1 MAVIRSRK
9 SDLILEHPQA
19 GNILCWLRSS
29 LAALHA
35 QARRVQRGTG
45 DRQGFLAWAQQYL
58 PQHFRLPP
66 SRMHRIL
73 ARHLEQSLSHR
84 GTKLNVLGPRGSAKS
99 TLVSLAYPL
108 WCLLEEKER
117 YIWLVSDTRHQARA
131 HLENIKSELLNNPHL
146 RERYG
151 LVKQKGSVWR
161 AEKIVLASGATM
173 EAFGTGQRMRGRRQR
188 ADRPTLIIADD
199 IQNDGHI
206 LSPRLRDRSR
216 TWFHGTLMAAGS
228 PATNVL
234 HLATAL
240 HYDALAME
248 LSRTAGWKTLIF
260 RAIERFPRRTDL
272 WDQWQE
278 IYCDTDNP
286 QAIHRARL
294 FFQQHRQ
301 EMEEDAVVLWPER
314 EDLYSLMCL
323 RAEIG
328 WAAFAREKQNAPVSP
343 DLCEWPDEY
352 FNDEIWFDTWPPN
365 LKLCV
370 AALDPSKGSDARR
383 GDYSALIVL
392 GVDGQGRM
400 YVDADLA
407 RRPMA
412 QMVADAADW
421 CARWSVQAF
430 GVEANQFQELLAEPL
445 EAEFRRR
452 GLIGFSPW
460 LIRNHTSKLVRIR
473 RLGPLLAR
481 RCLRFRRGSA
491 GARLLVEQLRTFPI
505 GDHDDGPDA
514 LEMAIRL
521 AGELARST
529 SASPPHQRIVVW

>member
-1 MAVIRSRK
+1 
-9 SDLILEHPQA
+9 
-19 GNILCWLRSS
+19 
-29 LAALHA
+29 
-35 QARRVQRGTG
+35 
-45 DRQGFLAWAQQYL
+45 
-58 PQHFRLPP
+58 
-66 SRMHRIL
+66 
-73 ARHLEQSLSHR
+73 
-84 GTKLNVLGPRGSAKS
+84 
-99 TLVSLAYPL
+99 
-108 WCLLEEKER
+108 
-117 YIWLVSDTRHQARA
+117 
-131 HLENIKSELLNNPHL
+131 
-146 RERYG
+146 
-151 LVKQKGSVWR
+151 
-161 AEKIVLASGATM
+161 
-173 EAFGTGQRMRGRRQR
+173 
-188 ADRPTLIIADD
+188 
-199 IQNDGHI
+199 
-206 LSPRLRDRSR
+206 
-216 TWFHGTLMAAGS
+216 MAAGS
-228 PATNVL
+228 PATNVI

-278 IYCDTDNP
+278 IYCNTDNP
-286 QAIHRARL
+286 QAAHRARL

-370 AALDPSKGSDARR
+370 ATLDPSKGSDARR

-392 GVDGQGRM
+392 GVDNEGRM

-445 EAEFRRR
+445 EAEFRCR

-491 GARLLVEQLRTFPI
+491 GARCLVEQLRTFPI

-521 AGELARST
+521 AGELSRST
-529 SASPPHQRIVVW
+529 PSLLPHQRIVVW

>member
-1 MAVIRSRK
+1 MNSTGLQAG
-9 SDLILEHPQA
+9 DLVLDHPQA
-19 GNILCWLRSS
+19 AHVLEWLRSS
-29 LAALHA
+29 LAALHG
-35 QARRVQRGTG
+35 QTRRLHRGPG
-45 DRQGFLAWAQQYL
+45 EQVRFLDWAKQHL

-66 SRMHRIL
+66 SRMHRVL
-73 ARHLEQSLSHR
+73 ARHLERSVSQR
-84 GTKLNVLGPRGSAKS
+84 GVKLNVLGPRGSAKS

-108 WCLLEEKER
+108 WCLLEGKES

-131 HLENIKSELLNNPHL
+131 HLENIKAELLDNAQIQA
-146 RERYG
+146 RYG
-151 LVKQKGSVWR
+151 RLRRKDTVWR
-161 AEKIVLASGATM
+161 AERIVLPSGAAI

-206 LSPRLRDRSR
+206 LSARLRSHSR

-228 PATNVL
+228 PITNVI

-248 LSRTAGWKTLIF
+248 LSRTAGWKTLHF
-260 RAIERFPRRTDL
+260 RAIERYPKRMDL
-272 WDQWQE
+272 WDQWRE
-278 IYCDTDNP
+278 IYSDADNS
-286 QAIHRARL
+286 QAAIDARHFFYKHRR
-294 FFQQHRQ
+294 
-301 EMEEDAVVLWPER
+301 EMEADAVVLWPER

-343 DLCEWPDEY
+343 ELCEWPDEY
-352 FNDEIWFDTWPPN
+352 FNEEIWFETWPRN
-365 LKLCV
+365 LKLRV
-370 AALDPSKGSDARR
+370 AVLDPSKGSDARR
-383 GDYSALIVL
+383 GDYSALIFL
-392 GVDGQGRM
+392 GVDSQGQM

-407 RRPMA
+407 RRPIA
-412 QMVADAADW
+412 QMVADAAEW
-421 CARWSVQAF
+421 CARWRVQAF

-445 EAEFRRR
+445 EAEFRRH
-452 GLIGFSPW
+452 GLVGFSPW
-460 LIRNHTSKLVRIR
+460 LIRNLTNKLVRIR

-481 RCLRFRRGSA
+481 RTLRFRQGSA

-514 LEMAIRL
+514 LEMAVRL
-521 AGELARST
+521 AGELSRPAPDIS
-529 SASPPHQRIVVW
+529 SNQRMVVW